1 MAVNLRAAFVLA
13 RAGTQ
18 AMQGDGSLI
27 FLTSGAGAVA
37 GAADPFMRPFALYGA
52 SKAALDRFA
61 AGIAPDLA
69 ATGIAVTTIT
79 PGAFVETPGTTAI
92 DMSDAAD
99 LGRIDVDRVGAA
111 VAWLAAAPRLEHAGA
126 RLDAKLFGRDWGA
139 RHSQTRETA

>member
-1 MAVNLRAAFVLA
+1 
-13 RAGTQ
+13 
-18 AMQGDGSLI
+18 MQGDGSLI

-79 PGAFVETPGTTAI
+79 PGAFVETPGTPASDI
-92 DMSDAAD
+92 SDAAD
-99 LGRIDVDRVGAA
+99 LGRIARTSDRRGVGK
-111 VAWLAAAPRLEHAGA
+111 EGA
-126 RLDAKLFGRDWGA
+126 RTCRARGGR
-139 RHSQTRETA
+139 